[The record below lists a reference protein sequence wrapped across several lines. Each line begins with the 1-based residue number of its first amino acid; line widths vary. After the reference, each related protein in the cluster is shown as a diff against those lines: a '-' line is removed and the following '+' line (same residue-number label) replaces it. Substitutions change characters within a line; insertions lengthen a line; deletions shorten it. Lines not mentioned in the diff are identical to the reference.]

1 MRSSSLPLSSG
12 INNGS
17 IETITIN
24 YYDNISSQECDMKED
39 VKSGQCI
46 TFRLCVLKASLM
58 AAFLSLSA
66 LGKALSPT
74 SLPNAEPTDCIKTV
88 LLSCKSQLEHSQTQ
102 LPEDAIKIVSQGGAT
117 VKFVVT

>member
-1 MRSSSLPLSSG
+1 
-12 INNGS
+12 
-17 IETITIN
+17 
-24 YYDNISSQECDMKED
+24 
-39 VKSGQCI
+39 
-46 TFRLCVLKASLM
+46 M

-117 VKFVVT
+117 VKFVVTQWEDSYVEMIAIRYHKSHDAQDFIMTEDVKGGSCFSYL